1 MSSDGSKVFLADS
14 TGGLKIVE
22 VSAGSY
28 SIVGD
33 IDTNGNAIDIALSPD
48 EQTVFI
54 ADTSSVK
61 VIDVSTLSAPV
72 IVSSITAS
80 LPMELTSLP
89 MEIPFI
95 LRTSWTDLE

>member
-1 MSSDGSKVFLADS
+1 MSPGNSGSSRGIVVSSDGSTVFLADS

-28 SIVGD
+28 SIIGD

-54 ADTSSVK
+54 ADSSSVK
-61 VIDVSTLSAPV
+61 VIDVSTLGAP
-72 IVSSITAS
+72 
-80 LPMELTSLP
+80 
-89 MEIPFI
+89 
-95 LRTSWTDLE
+95 